1 MTVSSSDSR
10 SQARWEAFI
19 DALVAD
25 RELLTERIRKSIRA
39 GLPAYRTVSDRELD
53 WGFRTDLDRTLRTA
67 QAGHEGVTDEQ
78 LAALAPVGEARAHQG
93 IPIADVLLAW
103 RLGVQLVIDRATEI
117 GPGLDISDAEM
128 LRFVRALIAS
138 SDRAMAIIASAHRT
152 ADLELATRE
161 HERRAA
167 VVREALLGKIA
178 PVVVRAHA
186 EACGIDVSREYV
198 AIRADDVPGERPQR
212 ERQLGFHGTVR
223 PRVGLAAMID
233 DDLAGFLLKPPAG
246 EIPFAVAVGP
256 ARPVERLTESFELAS
271 RTLATMRAF
280 DMVGVC
286 DFDALGALPAIVA
299 DRTVGDA
306 LVRRY
311 LEPLAASQAEIA
323 ASLRALF
330 ESDMHVDRA
339 AEQLFVHPNTLRY
352 RIGRFEEITGANLRK
367 PRSALEVWWALQ
379 RDAIRTRP
387 TSS

>member
-1 MTVSSSDSR
+1 MVSDSDSG

-25 RELLTERIRKSIRA
+25 REPLTERIRANIRA

-53 WGFRTDLDRTLRTA
+53 WGFRIDLDGTLRA
-67 QAGHEGVTDEQ
+67 ARAGHEGVTDEQ
-78 LAALAPVGEARAHQG
+78 LAALAPVGEARAQQG

-103 RLGVQLVIDRATEI
+103 RIGVQTVIDRATEMR
-117 GPGLDISDAEM
+117 PPLNVSEAEM
-128 LRFVRALIAS
+128 LRFVRALITA

-161 HERRAA
+161 YDRRAA
-167 VVREALLGKIA
+167 VVREVLLGTIA
-178 PVVVRAHA
+178 PVVARAHA
-186 EACGIDVSREYV
+186 ESCGIDASREYV
-198 AIRADDVPGERPQR
+198 AVRAVDLPEERTQR
-212 ERQLGFHGTVR
+212 ERQLGFQGTFT
-223 PRVGLAAMID
+223 PRLGLAATID
-233 DDLAGFLLKPPAG
+233 GDLAGFLLRPPAS

-256 ARPVERLTESFELAS
+256 PRPIERLTESFELAS

-286 DFDALGALPAIVA
+286 DLEALGVLPALVA
-299 DRTVGDA
+299 DRAVGDA

-311 LEPLAASQAEIA
+311 LEPLAGSQAEIA
-323 ASLRALF
+323 ASLRVLF
-330 ESDMHVDRA
+330 ESDMHVERA

-352 RIGRFEEITGANLRK
+352 RIGRFEEITGTNLRNPK
-367 PRSALEVWWALQ
+367 SAFEVWWALQ